1 MIRNRIASAL
11 GFILGLGLFL
21 IANYYDYEKM
31 ARATC
36 ADCFLTFGVPFTM
49 YGSGGFVTVTRYFW
63 SGITADLFT
72 AFVFSV
78 GLSCIANRLSR
89 RLTNSGLDN
98 K

>member
-1 MIRNRIASAL
+1 MIRNRIASAS

-31 ARATC
+31 ARGGC

-49 YGSGGFVTVTRYFW
+49 YGSGGFVTVSHYFW
-63 SGITADLFT
+63 SGITADLFV

-78 GLSCIANRLSR
+78 GLGCIFNRLAK
-89 RLTNSGLDN
+89 RLMHTGRDN
-98 K
+98 